1 MSDTPDTITID
12 GFGPLPVARPA
23 SVAELCDL
31 VRRCAAEGKAVYP
44 VGGGTMLDH
53 GLPPTKPGLAIDT
66 RALDQVIDYPAR
78 DMTITVQAGIT
89 VARLREVTRAE
100 GLDLP
105 IDVPDP
111 DRATLGGAIA
121 CNVSGPRRCGYGTF
135 RDYVLGITT
144 VNDRG
149 EAVSAGGRVVKNVAG
164 YDLMKLHTG
173 ALGTLGVIAQLTLK
187 LRPMPEERGT
197 VTVGLTSER
206 LPGALDLLHQ
216 TLSRPTWY
224 MTNNVPEPGDDW
236 ERRPPESRWHWPTTI
251 GIEGNHEA
259 IAWQVERLQQELA
272 ATNPKYLGGGVGP
285 DHYHSLTDMPLANR
299 RFVVCRF
306 RTSLRPSG
314 VADFCTTAGSLSTQ
328 TILIAFPGSGVVL
341 VELLKAKEWQLHKV
355 QDVLGKLQYK
365 AAAYDGN
372 VIIERCPTEWKKSLP
387 VWGRPPA
394 DLALQK
400 AVKRALDPNN
410 LFNPGRFVTD
420 T

>member
-12 GFGPLPVARPA
+12 GFGPLSVTRPA

-44 VGGGTMLDH
+44 VGGGTMLDY

-89 VARLREVTRAE
+89 IARLCEVTWAE
-100 GLDLP
+100 GLALP

-121 CNVSGPRRCGYGTF
+121 CNVSGPRRYGYGTF

-173 ALGTLGVIAQLTLK
+173 ALGTLGVITQVTLK
-187 LRPMPEERGT
+187 LRP
-197 VTVGLTSER
+197 LSEKFGS
-206 LPGALDLLHQ
+206 LVFSCKHGSLAAVLDLLHETETRPALLEFVYHPNTESWGFLVGFESNPEAVRWEEQ
-216 TLSRPTWY
+216 QLGKGLSARGDIDPPKTDAL
-224 MTNNVPEPGDDW
+224 VRPEPVPRDTSASSE
-236 ERRPPESRWHWPTTI
+236 ERR
-251 GIEGNHEA
+251 
-259 IAWQVERLQQELA
+259 LQ
-272 ATNPKYLGGGVGP
+272 
-285 DHYHSLTDMPLANR
+285 
-299 RFVVCRF
+299 F
-306 RTSLRPSG
+306 RASLRPSG
-314 VADFCTTAGSLSTQ
+314 VAPFCDSAVSFSHVQLSG
-328 TILIAFPGSGVVL
+328 APGSGIVYGDCFTTL
-341 VELLKAKEWQLHKV
+341 TEARSMIDMLL
-355 QDVLGKLQYK
+355 G
-365 AAAYDGN
+365 AAAKFDGN
-372 VIIERCPTEWKKSLP
+372 VVIERCPTEWKKSLP

-420 T
+420 MWPARPVE

>member
-1 MSDTPDTITID
+1 MSDTPDAITID

-31 VRRCAAEGKAVYP
+31 VRRCAAEGQAVYP
-44 VGGGTMLDH
+44 VGGGTMLDY

-66 RALDQVIDYPAR
+66 RALDQVTDYPAR

-89 VARLREVTRAE
+89 VAKLREVTRAE

-111 DRATLGGAIA
+111 DRATLGGAIT
-121 CNVSGPRRCGYGTF
+121 CNVSGPRRYGYGTF

-173 ALGTLGVIAQLTLK
+173 ALGTLGVITQVTLK
-187 LRPMPEERGT
+187 LRPVPEAAAILSITGNDFDRLESLLTT
-197 VTVGLTSER
+197 VHQSRTRPVCFELHAMSPSEDR
-206 LPGALDLLHQ
+206 
-216 TLSRPTWY
+216 SRPADWY
-224 MTNNVPEPGDDW
+224 T
-236 ERRPPESRWHWPTTI
+236 RI
-251 GIEGNHEA
+251 GYEGTADA
-259 IAWQVERLQQELA
+259 IGWQVETAREELA
-272 ATNPKYLGGGVGP
+272 LFGGREAKIHKDRGDWCVLDRDQHVITELPG
-285 DHYHSLTDMPLANR
+285 
-299 RFVVCRF
+299 F
-306 RTSLRPSG
+306 RASLRPSA
-314 VADFCTTAGSLSTQ
+314 VAAFCRRVVQDLGPEVELLAR
-328 TILIAFPGSGVVL
+328 AGSGVVYSGY
-341 VELLKAKEWQLHKV
+341 W
-355 QDVLGKLQYK
+355 LQTTLDQFRSHL
-365 AAAYDGN
+365 ASMLNWIADSDGN
-372 VIIERCPTEWKKSLP
+372 IIIERCPTEWKKSLP

-394 DLALQK
+394 DLVLQK
-400 AVKRALDPNN
+400 AIKRALDPNH